1 MKSRVVKDF
10 MERYECM
17 LKADMSYAEAVSI
30 LAEKGID
37 YAPVINDEKQY
48 AGIFATTA
56 KTAVQSKSKQ
66 TVKDLMYTD
75 LPALSP
81 FAFIE
86 EVQFRQFPLPVLPV
100 VESNVLLGVITEK
113 SMNEQLSFLLTH
125 ERNKANQ
132 LNSEIMLLQKSFNEL
147 NEMLEHSY
155 DGFAITNN
163 EGITIRVNKA
173 WDRLTGL
180 KREDVIGIPLE
191 HLVETGYFSDSVTM
205 KVIQTKKPTT
215 IIQKMKSG
223 KQAMMTGSPVFDENG
238 QLYQVIINIR
248 DITELHQL
256 KESLESKEKLAER
269 YQHEISQIRLKQTN
283 EDSIIAESR
292 VMQDLLDLASRVA
305 RVESTV
311 LLTGESGVGK
321 GVIARFIHQNSLR
334 GPDQPFIIVNCG
346 AIPQELLESELFG
359 YVGGAFTGANR
370 NGKPGMFE
378 LADGGTLFLDEIAEL
393 PLKLQVKL
401 LHVIQEKE
409 VTRVGG
415 TKPIKLNVRLISATN
430 KDLLRLIDEEK
441 FREDLYYRLNVV
453 PLSIPPLRARVE
465 DILPLSAHYLNLYNK
480 KYSLNKIISNELM
493 DILLTYK
500 WPGNIRELAN
510 VIERMVVTASADI
523 LTPERFPN
531 NSNHRA
537 VGLKNHPMKENNQP
551 LPSLQQANDQM
562 EFELISRALEIGKTQ
577 AKAADLLGISL
588 RTLIRKM
595 KRLNFK

>member
-1 MKSRVVKDF
+1 MKTRVVKDF
-10 MERYECM
+10 MEKYECT
-17 LKADMSYAEAVSI
+17 LKADFTYNDAVSL

-37 YAPVINDEKQY
+37 YAPVINDANQY
-48 AGIFATTA
+48 VGMFAITA
-56 KTAVQSKSKQ
+56 KTVAQSRSIQ
-66 TVKDLMYTD
+66 IIEDLMYTD
-75 LPALSP
+75 LPVLSP
-81 FAFIE
+81 FTSIE
-86 EVQFRQFPLPVLPV
+86 KIQFQQFALPILPV
-100 VESNVLLGVITEK
+100 VESNILLGVITEK
-113 SMNEQLSFLLTH
+113 SMNEQLSFLLTY
-125 ERNKANQ
+125 EMNKASQ
-132 LNSEIMLLQKSFNEL
+132 LNGEAMLLQKSFNEL

-180 KREDVIGIPLE
+180 NRKDVIGIPLE
-191 HLVETGYFSDSVTM
+191 HLVEKKYFSDSVTM

-223 KQAMMTGSPVFDENG
+223 KQAMMTGSPIFDENNE
-238 QLYQVIINIR
+238 LYQVIINIR
-248 DITELHQL
+248 DVTELYQL
-256 KESLESKEKLAER
+256 KENLERKEKLAER
-269 YQHEISQIRLKQTN
+269 YHNEISQIRLKQTN
-283 EDSIIAESR
+283 EDSIIAESK
-292 VMQDLLDLASRVA
+292 VMEDLLDLASRVA

-321 GVIARFIHQNSLR
+321 GVIARFIHQNSQR
-334 GPDQPFIIVNCG
+334 GQDQPFIIVNCG

-378 LADGGTLFLDEIAEL
+378 LAEGGTLFLDEIAEL

-415 TKPIKLNVRLISATN
+415 TKPVKLNVRLISATN

-453 PLSIPPLRARVE
+453 PLSLPPLRAREE
-465 DILPLSAHYLNLYNK
+465 DILPLSVHYLNLYNR
-480 KYSLNKIISNELM
+480 KYGLNKIISNELM
-493 DILLTYK
+493 DILLTYR

-510 VIERMVVTASADI
+510 VIERMVVTAVGDI
-523 LTPERFPN
+523 LTPEIFPN
-531 NSNHRA
+531 NSNHHA
-537 VGLKNHPMKENNQP
+537 DKLKLYPMEENNQP
-551 LPSLQQANDQM
+551 LFTLQQATNQM
-562 EFELISRALEIGKTQ
+562 EFDLISRALDIGKTQ
-577 AKAADLLGISL
+577 AKAADLIGVSL
-588 RTLIRKM
+588 STLIRKM
-595 KRLNFK
+595 KKLNID